1 MTCTQPETWYMNDK
15 LELYLKTKRKAKKGQ
30 PIEPI
35 PDTPENVAKAL
46 FGIKLTG
53 KNANVKKAPRAKER

>member
-1 MTCTQPETWYMNDK
+1 MNDK
-15 LELYLKTKRKAKKGQ
+15 LEISMKTKRKAKKRQ

-46 FGIKLTG
+46 FGIKLTERKSKS
-53 KNANVKKAPRAKER
+53 KNMVTNDRKLTS

>member
-1 MTCTQPETWYMNDK
+1 MMS
-15 LELYLKTKRKAKKGQ
+15 KRKNTKKRRV
-30 PIEPI
+30 EPI

-53 KNANVKKAPRAKER
+53 KKPKPNKRSSLK